1 MKKIAILVSGTG
13 SNAENII
20 RHFQNTNSG
29 IEVVAVLCNKPDAPA
44 IARLRPLG
52 IEVEYFP
59 TEEWKSPSEVT
70 KILKA
75 AKIDLV
81 VLAGFLA
88 FIREPL
94 LSEFSD
100 RIVNIHPS
108 LLPKHG
114 GKGMWG
120 LNVHR
125 AVLEAGDRETGITI
139 HLVDKSIDGGKVVMQ
154 RKCPVLPGD
163 TPESLADR
171 VHELEYLYYPQ
182 AIESLLN
189 GNVR

>member
-29 IEVVAVLCNKPDAPA
+29 IAVAAVLCNKPDAPA
-44 IARLRPLG
+44 IARLRPLD
-52 IEVEYFP
+52 IEVECFP
-59 TEEWKSPSEVT
+59 AEEWKSPSEVT
-70 KILKA
+70 KMLKTT
-75 AKIDLV
+75 KIDLV

-94 LSEFSD
+94 LSEFSG

-125 AVLEAGDRETGITI
+125 AVLESGDRESGITI

-189 GNVR
+189 SNVR

>member
-29 IEVVAVLCNKPDAPA
+29 IEVAAVLCNKPDAPA

-52 IEVEYFP
+52 VEVEYFP
-59 TEEWKSPSEVT
+59 AEEWKSPSEVT
-70 KILKA
+70 KMLKTA
-75 AKIDLV
+75 NVDLV

-94 LSEFSD
+94 LSEFSG